1 MKKHLILLF
10 ALSILFGCED
20 VVDSGVVEIDQTI
33 HIAGFISPE
42 NDTLSVNISRALPA
56 LGLEL
61 SFDDPRPDMER
72 FIVRDAEVTIEN
84 STGSNIRLPFLED
97 ELLYAESAET
107 FEVLPGETYTL
118 KVSANGQNYSA
129 TCIVPLHNIDGIS
142 EQIREDTNEFGF
154 NEFDLDMSF
163 MDIEGEDNF
172 YFVGAFLEVTADDE
186 SISNTIRN
194 IFFDL
199 EAFQTDN
206 LRDGLEI
213 GASTYFFP
221 ALSFDENNEVLF
233 LEQDLVLQVITAEQ
247 SLFQL
252 LRAGY
257 LNETNDGNPF
267 IELGV
272 EPNTIN
278 GNGATGVFA
287 GYRYFEKRVVIT
299 EE

>member
-1 MKKHLILLF
+1 M
-10 ALSILFGCED
+10 
-20 VVDSGVVEIDQTI
+20 
-33 HIAGFISPE
+33 
-42 NDTLSVNISRALPA
+42 NISRTLPA

-61 SFDDPRPDMER
+61 SLDDPQPDIER

-84 STGSNIRLPFLED
+84 STGNNIRLPFLED
-97 ELLYAESAET
+97 ELLYAESTET

-118 KVSANGQNYSA
+118 NVSANEQNYSA
-129 TCIVPLHNIDGIS
+129 TCTVPLHNIDGIT
-142 EQIREDTNEFGF
+142 EQIREDTDEFGF
-154 NEFDLDMSF
+154 NEFGLDMGF

-172 YFVGAFLEVTADDE
+172 YFVGAFLEVTAEDE
-186 SISNTIRN
+186 SISNPIRN
-194 IFFDL
+194 IFFEL

-213 GASTYFFP
+213 GASTNFFP
-221 ALSFDENNEVLF
+221 SLYFDENNEVLF

-252 LRAGY
+252 LRASY

-267 IELGV
+267 IELGI

-287 GYRYFEKRVVIT
+287 GYRYFEKRVIFT